1 MRSAESPDAD
11 RPTNHV
17 GANDQTPPPLRRHA
31 ALLDAIEGRR
41 VTPTGFID
49 LSERQREAARQVV
62 AKALR
67 ALEGEVR
74 AGRSSPTRAG
84 RERRREM

>member
-1 MRSAESPDAD
+1 MRSAESPDQ
-11 RPTNHV
+11 PTNHV
-17 GANDQTPPPLRRHA
+17 GADDPTPPPRGPHA
-31 ALLDAIEGRR
+31 ARLDAIEGRR
-41 VTPTGFID
+41 VTATGFID
-49 LSERQREAARQVV
+49 LSESRREAARQVV

-84 RERRREM
+84 TQ